1 MSNWKNNIYF
11 VLIEPKESGNI
22 GASARAIKNM
32 GFKNLILVK
41 PPSVITDE
49 ARWFACNA
57 SDVLDAAEIYNNF
70 NDAVNDKS
78 IVIGTTRRTGR
89 RRGIISS
96 VEEGAKKILE
106 IAVSNKIAILF
117 GREDKGLSNEE
128 VERCGLLLNIPTSKK
143 QPSLN
148 LSQAVLIVAYELL
161 KEGNRG
167 YGAWSMKQGASGKEH
182 KAGDRGQWAG
192 NRIQDAEERIEDTEH
207 NIKKW
212 GEKKLRLI
220 SHENLSLLYER
231 ISKSLDLLG
240 YINQGDRKLKFKII
254 RNLKHFIGRAGI
266 TEWELRMLH
275 GLCSQIEKQFEHKKV
290 NNT

>member
-41 PPSVITDE
+41 PPSIITDE

-57 SDVLDAAEIYNNF
+57 GDVLDSAEIYNNF

-78 IVIGTTRRTGR
+78 IVIGTTRRIGR

-96 VEEGAKKILE
+96 VEEWVKKIFE
-106 IAVSNKIAILF
+106 VAVNNKIAILF

-128 VERCGLLLNIPTSKK
+128 AERCGLLLNILTSKK

-167 YGAWSMKQGASGKEH
+167 QG
-182 KAGDRGQWAG
+182 AG

-207 NIKKW
+207 NIKEW

-254 RNLKHFIGRAGI
+254 RNLKH
-266 TEWELRMLH
+266 
-275 GLCSQIEKQFEHKKV
+275 
-290 NNT
+290 